1 MSTLLNSIKEA
12 GMEAISAEIYL
23 ILINNGELTP
33 KKIMEHTDLSRASIH
48 EALNDLFV
56 KDFITYRKEGRNA
69 YYTPVH
75 PNKLQTLVEEK
86 KRETKIF
93 EHNIIDTIHSL
104 SGAFNLTQNKPGV
117 RFFEGVDG
125 IKEVLKD
132 TFVHNTSKQ
141 IYAFTDLAGYAETLG
156 EWNTKYYAKKRK
168 DLGINLKALVP
179 DNEKALEFL
188 KGYVATELTDIL
200 FIDHTKFPFSTEINI
215 YNGRVSFVSFA
226 KEKSTGILIENEA
239 YYQTMKSIFEF
250 AWKTGH
256 VYNDLKQPDWK
267 NEGIKKDTRSAAE
280 KMEED
285 LDK

>member
-1 MSTLLNSIKEA
+1 M
-12 GMEAISAEIYL
+12 
-23 ILINNGELTP
+23 
-33 KKIMEHTDLSRASIH
+33 
-48 EALNDLFV
+48 V
-56 KDFITYRKEGRNA
+56 KHK
-69 YYTPVH
+69 
-75 PNKLQTLVEEK
+75 
-86 KRETKIF
+86 
-93 EHNIIDTIHSL
+93 
-104 SGAFNLTQNKPGV
+104 NL
-117 RFFEGVDG
+117 
-125 IKEVLKD
+125 
-132 TFVHNTSKQ
+132 
-141 IYAFTDLAGYAETLG
+141 
-156 EWNTKYYAKKRK
+156 NTKYYAKKRK